1 MAYLITGATGAI
13 GRQVVDQLVATGA
26 QVRALSRQPDRA
38 NLPAGV
44 KVFEGDLT
52 ADRLPDG
59 AFAEVKRIF
68 LFPAEGDVSPFLANA
83 KAAGVE
89 HVVVLSSLAAA
100 AEFPR
105 DLNSASYRHH
115 RAIERA
121 VEASGLAYTFLR
133 PGSFANNLRFWSH
146 SIKTQRLVYGPYPQS
161 AQALIHEADV
171 AAVAVAAL
179 TTEGHQ
185 GATYA
190 LTGPE
195 SLTQA
200 EQLQTIGAA
209 IGQELTY
216 QVITPEQFRQ
226 SMSRFMP
233 DDIVQMML
241 AYWSDTVDQPD
252 VVRPTVEQIT
262 GRPAR
267 TLAQWA
273 ADHAADFS

>member
-1 MAYLITGATGAI
+1 MSYLITGATGAVGKQI
-13 GRQVVDQLVATGA
+13 VDQLVESGA
-26 QVRALSRQPDRA
+26 QVRALSRKPEQA

-44 KVFEGDLT
+44 NVFAGDL
-52 ADRLPDG
+52 ASS
-59 AFAEVKRIF
+59 AVQAEMFAGVKGMF
-68 LFPAEGDVSPFLANA
+68 LFPAYGDLRPFLNKA
-83 KAAGVE
+83 KTAGVE

-105 DLNSASYRHH
+105 DLNSPSYRHH
-115 RAIERA
+115 RTVEQA
-121 VEASGLAYTFLR
+121 VEASGIPYTFLR
-133 PGSFANNLRFWSH
+133 PGSFANNLRFWAYT
-146 SIKTQRLVYGPYPQS
+146 IKTAKAVYGPYPQS

-179 TTEGHQ
+179 TDKTHR

-200 EQLQTIGAA
+200 DQLKTIGTAL
-209 IGQELTY
+209 GQELTY
-216 QVITPEQFRQ
+216 CTITPEQFTQ
-226 SMSRFMP
+226 SMSQFMP
-233 DDIVQMML
+233 ADVIKMML
-241 AYWSDTVDQPD
+241 DYWSDTVEQPD

-262 GRPAR
+262 GQPAR

-273 ADHAADFS
+273 ADHVSDFR

>member
-1 MAYLITGATGAI
+1 MSYLITGATGAVGKHI
-13 GRQVVDQLVATGA
+13 VNQLIASGA
-26 QVRALSRQPDRA
+26 QVHALSRKPNQTD
-38 NLPAGV
+38 LPAKV

-52 ADRLPDG
+52 ASGLQEGIFDG
-59 AFAEVKRIF
+59 VKSMF
-68 LFPAEGDVSPFLANA
+68 LFPAYGDLRPFLARA

-89 HVVVLSSLAAA
+89 HVVLLSSLATA

-105 DLNSASYRHH
+105 DLNSPSYRHH
-115 RAIERA
+115 RAIEQN
-121 VEASGLAYTFLR
+121 VEASGIAYTFLR

-146 SIKTQRLVYGPYPQS
+146 TIKASKAVYGPYPQS

-171 AAVAVAAL
+171 ADVAVASL
-179 TTEGHQ
+179 TTNAHK

-200 EQLQTIGAA
+200 DQLKTIGAA
-209 IGQELTY
+209 IGQKLTY
-216 QVITPEQFRQ
+216 CTITPEQFIQ
-226 SMSRFMP
+226 SMSQFMP
-233 DDIVQMML
+233 ADVIKMML
-241 AYWSDTVDQPD
+241 DYWSDTVEQPD

-267 TLAQWA
+267 TLTQWA
-273 ADHAADFS
+273 ADHASDFM